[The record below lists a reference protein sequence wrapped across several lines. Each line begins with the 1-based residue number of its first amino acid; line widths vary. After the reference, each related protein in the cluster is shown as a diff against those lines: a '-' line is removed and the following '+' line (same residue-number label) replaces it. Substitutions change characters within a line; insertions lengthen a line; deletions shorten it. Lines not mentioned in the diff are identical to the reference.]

1 MSGVLA
7 LARPS
12 VLTLEPYRS
21 ASYAGG
27 RVRLNAN
34 EAPWRPPG
42 DDSEAGLNRY
52 PDPRPVALTR
62 ALGAYYGRSVE
73 ELLVTRGSS
82 EAIDLVI
89 RTFCEAGRS
98 EVVIC
103 PPTFGMYEVYANIQ
117 GARLRRVPLL
127 RDEGYALDVAGIL
140 AGWTPESRLVFVCSP
155 NNPTGNRVPTPVI
168 NELCDALAGRGIVI
182 VDGAYS
188 EFAAEDPTAALLASH
203 ENVIVLRTLSKALA
217 LAGVRCGALLARR
230 EIVDVVGR
238 VLPPYCFP
246 TLSQEAVLRCLDPE
260 ARALLAARRQ
270 TLRSERE
277 RVAGALRA
285 LPGICRVWPSD
296 ANFVYVEADDAPAL
310 CARARAS
317 GVLIRDFSWSPEM
330 PGGLR
335 ITIGTPEENDLLLS
349 ALS

>member
-1 MSGVLA
+1 MSSLLA

-21 ASYAGG
+21 ASYEGG
-27 RVRLNAN
+27 HVRLNAN

-42 DDSEAGLNRY
+42 DDSRAGLNRY
-52 PDPRPVALTR
+52 PDPRPVALTE
-62 ALGAYYGRSVE
+62 ALAAYYGCPADG
-73 ELLVTRGSS
+73 LLVTRGSS

-89 RTFCEAGRS
+89 RTFCEAGHS

-117 GARLRRVPLL
+117 GARLRRVPLV
-127 RDEGYALDVAGIL
+127 REDGYGLDVGGIL
-140 AGWTPESRLVFVCSP
+140 AGWAPESRLLFVCSP
-155 NNPTGNRVPTPVI
+155 NNPTGNRMPTSAI
-168 NELCDALAGRGIVI
+168 GELCRQLAGRGIVV

-188 EFAAEDPTAALLASH
+188 EFATEDPTAELLARH

-217 LAGVRCGALLARR
+217 LAGVRCGALLASP
-230 EIVDVVGR
+230 EIVELVGR

-260 ARALLAARRQ
+260 ARSILAARRE
-270 TLRSERE
+270 TLRTERE
-277 RVAGALRA
+277 RVAGALRMIRA
-285 LPGICRVWPSD
+285 ITHVWPSD
-296 ANFVYVEADDAPAL
+296 ANFVYAEAEDAPAV
-310 CARARAS
+310 CARALAR
-317 GVLIRDFSWSPEM
+317 GVLIRDFSWSADM

-335 ITIGTPEENDLLLS
+335 ITIGTPEENDLLLE
-349 ALS
+349 ALA

>member
-1 MSGVLA
+1 MSGVLE
-7 LARPS
+7 LARPT

-21 ASYAGG
+21 ATYEAG

-42 DDSEAGLNRY
+42 DESTTGLNRY
-52 PDPRPVALTR
+52 PDPRPVALTQ
-62 ALGAYYGRSVE
+62 ALAAYYGRAAE

-82 EAIDLVI
+82 EAIDLAI

-117 GARLRRVPLL
+117 GARLRRVALR
-127 RDEGYALDVAGIL
+127 RDEGFALDIGSIL
-140 AGWTPESRLVFVCSP
+140 AGWTAESRLVFVCSP

-168 NELCDALAGRGIVI
+168 SELCAALAGRGIVV

-188 EFAAEDPTAALLASH
+188 EFADEDPTAALLDRH
-203 ENVIVLRTLSKALA
+203 DNVIVLRTLSKALA
-217 LAGVRCGALLARR
+217 LAGVRCGTLLARR
-230 EIVDVVGR
+230 EIVEVVGR

-260 ARALLAARRQ
+260 ARAILATRRK
-270 TLRSERE
+270 TLRTERE
-277 RVAGALRA
+277 RVAGALRSI
-285 LPGICRVWPSD
+285 PGIRCVWPSD
-296 ANFVYVEADDAPAL
+296 ANFLYAEADDARAL
-310 CARARAS
+310 WARARAG
-317 GVLIRDFSWSPEM
+317 GVLIRDFSWSADM

-335 ITIGTPEENDLLLS
+335 ITIGTPEENDLLLN